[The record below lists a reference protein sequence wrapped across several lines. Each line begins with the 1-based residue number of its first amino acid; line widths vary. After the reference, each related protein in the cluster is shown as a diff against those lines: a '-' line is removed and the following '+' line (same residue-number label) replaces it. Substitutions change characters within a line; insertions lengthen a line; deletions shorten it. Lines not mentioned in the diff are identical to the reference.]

1 MRVLFVRPPNG
12 AAGSNTVRDFIYG
25 CWCNGRRIGG
35 MRMPPLNELSAATCA
50 RAAGADST
58 FLDAQME
65 PDRHRELAARRF
77 ADIDVVAI
85 MSSTQSF
92 REDVAYLDTIKRA
105 NPRMRS
111 ILFGSHPTF
120 MPEHAL
126 RPEGVD
132 YIVMGEPE
140 ESIRCLLRALVDGGS
155 MENVAGIGY
164 RNGRGEARVN
174 PPRSLLDVNELPIP
188 DRTMLSGSRA
198 DYFNPVVKRMP
209 YTTMQTSRG
218 CPGKCTFCTSPV
230 FYGNRYRL
238 RSADKVLEE
247 LREVVR
253 LGYREVFF
261 RDETFTVDRRRILDI
276 CEAMLTEGIDLTW
289 IANGRVDMIDRER
302 MTSMKRAGCHLL
314 KFGVESGDDDML
326 KSYKKGVTCEQTEA
340 AFRLARE
347 VGLATHAHIILG
359 GPGETPD
366 TIEKT
371 IRFAKK
377 IRATTAS
384 FGIVTPY
391 PGTELF
397 ESVAKKRPEIADGS
411 ASNMTNLH
419 IQGFY
424 SEEICQMSSKQ
435 LSRAVV
441 RAYRKFY
448 LRPTYLA
455 NRLFSSRSM
464 EELMIQ
470 SIGGFNVLLFA
481 VTGRK

>member
-1 MRVLFVRPPNG
+1 MQVLFVRPPNG
-12 AAGSNTVRDFIYG
+12 SAGRNTVRDFVYG

-35 MRMPPLNELSAATCA
+35 MRMPPLSELYAATSA
-50 RAAGADST
+50 RDAGADAT
-58 FLDAQME
+58 VLDAQME
-65 PDRHRELAARRF
+65 PHRHRELAARRF
-77 ADIDVVAI
+77 ADIDAVVV

-92 REDVAYLDTIKRA
+92 RQDVAYLESVKRA
-105 NPRMRS
+105 NPRTRS

-126 RPEGVD
+126 RAEGVD
-132 YIVMGEPE
+132 YIVLGEPE
-140 ESIRCLLRALVDGGS
+140 ESLRCLLRALAGGES
-155 MENVAGIGY
+155 TENVAGIGY

-174 PPRSLLDVNELPIP
+174 PPRPLLDVNDLPIP
-188 DRTMLSGSRA
+188 DRTLLSRNRV

-218 CPGKCTFCTSPV
+218 CPGKCIFCTAPA
-230 FYGNRYRL
+230 FYGKKYRL
-238 RSADKVLEE
+238 RSAKKVLEE
-247 LREVVR
+247 LREVAR

-261 RDETFTVDRRRILDI
+261 RDETFTVDRRRLFDI
-276 CEAMLTEGIDLTW
+276 CEAMLAEGIDLAW
-289 IANGRVDMIDRER
+289 IANGRVDMVDREM
-302 MTSMKRAGCHLL
+302 MTLMKRSGCHLL
-314 KFGVESGDDDML
+314 KFGVETGVDDIL
-326 KSYKKGVTCEQTEA
+326 RNYKKGVTCEQAEA

-359 GPGETPD
+359 GPGETPG

-371 IRFAKK
+371 IRFAKR
-377 IRATTAS
+377 IRPATAS

-411 ASNMTNLH
+411 ASNMANLH

-424 SEEICQMSSKQ
+424 SEEICRMSSQQ

-448 LRPTYLA
+448 LRPVYLA
-455 NRLFSSRSM
+455 NRLFSSRSV

-470 SIGGFNVLLFA
+470 AIGGFNVLLFA
-481 VTGRK
+481 LTGRK